1 MKKKV
6 FVVGLLIS
14 FIIMLLVL
22 TGCSS
27 NDNNNNTDNDSNDIY
42 DQASSANSDL
52 AQIEVKEKLDI
63 AYTSIQSEFLV
74 ESALGS
80 SLTFADYCTQS
91 KLQENLDNAI
101 LNSLVWNDNV
111 SEGTITY
118 NGETFSFTLSSEGEV
133 SVTNS
138 EE

>member
-27 NDNNNNTDNDSNDIY
+27 NDNNNNTNNDSNDIY

-63 AYTSIQSEFLV
+63 AYTAIQSEFLV
-74 ESALGS
+74 ESALDS

-101 LNSLVWNDNV
+101 LNSLVWNENV

>member
-27 NDNNNNTDNDSNDIY
+27 NDNNNNTNNDSNDIY

-63 AYTSIQSEFLV
+63 AYTAVQADFLV
-74 ESALGS
+74 ESATDS
-80 SLTFADYCTQS
+80 SLTFADYCTQE
-91 KLQENLDNAI
+91 KLQENLTDAV
-101 LNSLVWNDNV
+101 LNSFTWNDNTL
-111 SEGTITY
+111 EGTLVYNEETY
-118 NGETFSFTLSSEGEV
+118 IFTLTSEGEV
-133 SVTNS
+133 SVTNY